1 MFAVCIYGIKF
12 RVGSVGGWKVEG
24 RWVAFG
30 VAVGRAL
37 CGEETIFKISL
48 FRKLSEH
55 SNSIFTELDTKA
67 YTNMKLL

>member
-37 CGEETIFKISL
+37 CGEETIFKISYL
-48 FRKLSEH
+48 SFQSILIPFLQNLIRKRTR
-55 SNSIFTELDTKA
+55 I
-67 YTNMKLL
+67 